1 MRSRTVRPLRRR
13 DHRAGPKQNGHRHSG
28 SHEQARQASRNR
40 QAVPHAGHSY
50 GMQHS
55 VYNMPYEGE
64 SYPEEEKDGR
74 KKRGILSRIFVTD
87 AQYFDYDLLLVI
99 IFLMC
104 LGLIMLYSTSSYEN
118 GTYYLDRKS
127 VV

>member
-1 MRSRTVRPLRRR
+1 
-13 DHRAGPKQNGHRHSG
+13 
-28 SHEQARQASRNR
+28 
-40 QAVPHAGHSY
+40 
-50 GMQHS
+50 
-55 VYNMPYEGE
+55 MPYEGE

-118 GTYYLDRKS
+118 GTDRKS